1 VTAAT
6 TMPLALTGG
15 LVVTSLS
22 PPSVVRADVLV
33 EAGRVASVGDEGGG
47 APGSERIDA
56 AGCLVIPGNVC
67 AHHHLYSALARGMP
81 YRLAPPE
88 DFVQVLRRVWWRLD
102 RALDADTVW
111 ASAWAGGA
119 GALLAGTTTIVD
131 HHASPNAIE
140 GSLEAIAGAL
150 ADLGARSVLCYE
162 VTDRDGARRA
172 GAGIEENRRFLK
184 ETSFPL
190 ARGMVGAHASFTL
203 SPDTLAACV
212 DAASDAGAGI
222 HVHVAEDAADQADAL
237 DRFGIRVVERLDRA
251 GALDERS
258 LLAHCIHLDPA
269 ERDLVAERG
278 ATAVHNP
285 RSNMNNR
292 VGRIASAGFERLAL
306 GTDGIDGDMFAESRA
321 AFWRARE
328 ADGTVGPGWIL
339 DRLAGSARFAGAI
352 FDEPMLGRIERGA
365 PADLVVLD
373 YDPPTPVTGDNFGG
387 HWVFG
392 LSAGHVRDVVVA
404 GTTVVRDRRLTRV
417 DPAAT
422 LDRCRGLAK
431 RLWRRMDDI
440 EEHPFHP

>member
-1 VTAAT
+1 
-6 TMPLALTGG
+6 MLAVTGG
-15 LVVTSLS
+15 RVVTSLS
-22 PPSVVRADVLV
+22 PPSVVRADV
-33 EAGRVASVGDEGGG
+33 AMDDGRVTQVERDVSSRTG
-47 APGSERIDA
+47 PERIDA
-56 AGCLVIPGNVC
+56 SGCLVIPGNVC

-81 YRLAPPE
+81 YRLEPPE

-102 RALDADTVW
+102 RALDPATMW

-140 GSLEAIAGAL
+140 GSLERIAGAL

-162 VTDRDGARRA
+162 VTDRDGPERA

-184 ETSFPL
+184 EASFPL

-203 SPDTLAACV
+203 SADTLAACV
-212 DAASDAGAGI
+212 DAATDAGAGI

-237 DRFGIRVVERLDRA
+237 HRFGIRVIERLDRA

-269 ERDLVAERG
+269 EQDLVAGRR
-278 ATAVHNP
+278 AMAVHNP

-321 AFWRARE
+321 AYWRARE
-328 ADGTVGPGWIL
+328 ADGSVGPGWIL
-339 DRLAGSARFAGAI
+339 DRLDASARFAGAV
-352 FDEPMLGRIERGA
+352 FDEPLLGRLEPGA

-373 YDPPTPVTGDNFGG
+373 YDPPTPISGDNLGG
-387 HWVFG
+387 HWAFG

-404 GTTVVRDRRLTRV
+404 GTPVVRDRRLTRV
-417 DPAAT
+417 DAASA
-422 LDRCRGLAK
+422 LDRCRDLAEG
-431 RLWRRMDDI
+431 LWRRMDDI
-440 EEHPFHP
+440 EEHPFEP

>member
-1 VTAAT
+1 
-6 TMPLALTGG
+6 MLAVTGG

-22 PPSVVRADVLV
+22 PPSVVRSDVV
-33 EAGRVASVGDEGGG
+33 MKDGRVASVEDG
-47 APGSERIDA
+47 AGASAGLERIDA

-102 RALDADTVW
+102 RALEPDSVW

-131 HHASPNAIE
+131 HHASPGAIE
-140 GSLEAIAGAL
+140 GSLERIADAL

-162 VTDRDGARRA
+162 VTDRDGPERA
-172 GAGIEENRRFLK
+172 AAGIEENRRFLK

-203 SPDTLAACV
+203 SADTLASCV
-212 DAASDAGAGI
+212 DAASAAGVGI
-222 HVHVAEDAADQADAL
+222 HVHVAEDAADQADAQR
-237 DRFGIRVVERLDRA
+237 RFGMRVVERLDRA
-251 GALDERS
+251 GALTERS
-258 LLAHCIHLDPA
+258 LFAHCIHLEPA
-269 ERDLVAERG
+269 ERDLVANRD

-292 VGRIASAGFERLAL
+292 VGRIAAAGFERLAL

-321 AFWRARE
+321 AYWRARE
-328 ADGTVGPGWIL
+328 ADASVGPGWIL
-339 DRLAGSARFAGAI
+339 DRLAASARFAGAV
-352 FDEPMLGRIERGA
+352 FDEPLLGRIEPGA

-373 YDPPTPVTGDNFGG
+373 YDPPTPLTGENLGG
-387 HWVFG
+387 HWAFG

-404 GTTVVRDRRLTRV
+404 GTPVVRARRLTRA
-417 DPAAT
+417 DAAAV
-422 LDRCRGLAK
+422 LDRCRGLAQD
-431 RLWRRMDDI
+431 LWRRMDDI
-440 EEHPFHP
+440 GEHPFRP